1 MSEASARAH
10 IDRFN
15 AAVTSGD
22 WSALLA
28 TLHPGAVMTFV
39 GVPAGPYAGREAIA
53 EAYATDPPD
62 DTMRVLSVRCD
73 EAADVVAFEW
83 SRGGTG
89 TLTIR
94 RGGGLITGLAIRFD

>member
-1 MSEASARAH
+1 MSAAAARAH

-22 WSALLA
+22 WSPLLA
-28 TLHPGAVMTFV
+28 TLHPDAVLT
-39 GVPAGPYAGREAIA
+39 
-53 EAYATDPPD
+53 
-62 DTMRVLSVRCD
+62 
-73 EAADVVAFEW
+73 FEW

-94 RGGGLITGLAIRFD
+94 RDGGQITGLAIRFD